1 MRLRALGGA
10 AVLLRPGTSDAL
22 SLRETFRDRV
32 HPPPPAIHARP
43 PRVIVDLGA
52 HLGITV
58 ADNACRYP
66 GVRIVAVELDPE
78 NAALARRNT
87 AAWADRVVLLQ
98 GAVWTEDGEVAFER
112 ERGNEFGVRVLR
124 GASRTTRALSM
135 DTILGHVPAGARVDY
150 VKMDVEGVESR
161 LLSGPAAAWLERVDS
176 ISLQVHDPYTLD
188 DCARDLRAQG
198 FTPRVDSRRRSY
210 IVGVRT
216 GIISP

>member
-98 GAVWTEDGEVAFER
+98 GAVSD
-112 ERGNEFGVRVLR
+112 RGRRGRLRARAWQPVRSS
-124 GASRTTRALSM
+124 GAARRLPTTRALSM

-150 VKMDVEGVESR
+150 VKMDVEGVKSR
-161 LLSGPAAAWLERVDS
+161 LLSGPAAAWLEPVDS

-216 GIISP
+216 GIVSP